1 MTIQV
6 LVKLAAIDPWSFT
19 VLDTLKRK
27 FGCDEV
33 THVERVKCWELK
45 FRAEAAERS
54 VEITEGLLRDTV
66 LLANPNRD
74 RWVMRI
80 FPGEGVPAGFWER
93 PEDAADAYIVKVTDK
108 EDIAGQSLSRILASR
123 LVISDV
129 ESVSLS
135 TIWVIEMKGRGPR
148 SRDLAEEIAVA
159 RAWRQGLLAN
169 PHCQDAEVYPAEEY
183 FAAEVKR
190 A

>member
-33 THVERVKCWELK
+33 THVERVKCWELE
-45 FRAEAAERS
+45 FRPEAAERAAG
-54 VEITEGLLRDTV
+54 ITAGLLRDTV

-74 RWVMRI
+74 RWVIRG

-93 PEDAADAYIVKVTDK
+93 SGDAAEAYIVKVTDK
-108 EDIAGQSLSRILASR
+108 EDLAGQSLARILTSR
-123 LVISDV
+123 LGISDIEV
-129 ESVSLS
+129 VSFS
-135 TIWVIEMKGRGPR
+135 TIWVIEMKGEGRR
-148 SRDLAEEIAVA
+148 SRDLAGEIAVA
-159 RAWRQGLLAN
+159 RAWRKGFLAN
-169 PHCQDAEVYPAEEY
+169 PHCQDAEVYPADEY
-183 FAAEVKR
+183 FAAEVNR